1 MLFYKVEVV
10 SSKTSNDYENIL
22 IYNGDRLLVDDMVN
36 GFTTAKEY
44 FIDYLGNLKVEKLT
58 ALGVSEWC
66 ITDKHGLIISQVHTN
81 FEKANSQ
88 LLIFMA
94 STIEQS

>member
-1 MLFYKVEVV
+1 MLSYKVEVV

-44 FIDYLGNLKVEKLT
+44 FIDYLSNLKVEKLT

-66 ITDKHGLIISQVHTN
+66 ITYKDG
-81 FEKANSQ
+81 
-88 LLIFMA
+88 LLIDGVHESEVEATKKLQEFT
-94 STIEQS
+94 SIPLE

>member
-44 FIDYLGNLKVEKLT
+44 FIDYLSNLKVEKLT

-66 ITDKHGLIISQVHTN
+66 ITDKHGLIISQVYTT
-81 FEKANSQ
+81 FENANSQ
-88 LLIFMA
+88 LLILKS

>member
-1 MLFYKVEVV
+1 MLSYKFEVV

-44 FIDYLGNLKVEKLT
+44 FIDYLSNLKVEKLT

-66 ITDKHGLIISQVHTN
+66 ITDKHGLLIDGVHESEVEATN
-81 FEKANSQ
+81 KLQEFTSI
-88 LLIFMA
+88 LL
-94 STIEQS
+94 E